1 MPKTVKVTQKGQVTI
16 PRNIRSFLK
25 SDVVEFVVIDG
36 NVVVKPVESV
46 AGSLKSYAKKY
57 TPLKDVREEVWE
69 EVVHDRVGKKTS

>member
-16 PRNIRSFLK
+16 PRNIRSLLK

>member
-36 NVVVKPVESV
+36 NVMVKPVESV

-57 TPLKDVREEVWE
+57 TPLKEVRAEVWE

>member
-16 PRNIRSFLK
+16 PRNIRSLLK

-36 NVVVKPVESV
+36 NVMVKPVESV

>member
-36 NVVVKPVESV
+36 NVMVKPVESV

>member
-16 PRNIRSFLK
+16 PRNIRSLLK
-25 SDVVEFVVIDG
+25 SDVVEFVVING

-69 EVVHDRVGKKTS
+69 EVVHDRVGKKAS

>member
-16 PRNIRSFLK
+16 PRNIRSLLK

-69 EVVHDRVGKKTS
+69 EVVHDRVGKKAS